1 MSWICKAGPTNL
13 KLDTELMI
21 ANEFR
26 SVDPKTKQIYSEVI
40 FDENSLLLKKYQDW
54 RRIKIETID
63 SRNLIKNLKEAKENF
78 IDPAFPHSN
87 TVLSKEFFHGDI
99 EWKRVGDVVENPVYS
114 KQQTLKNLEK
124 TKLNRKEF

>member
-40 FDENSLLLKKYQDW
+40 FDENSLLLKKY
-54 RRIKIETID
+54 
-63 SRNLIKNLKEAKENF
+63 
-78 IDPAFPHSN
+78 
-87 TVLSKEFFHGDI
+87 
-99 EWKRVGDVVENPVYS
+99 
-114 KQQTLKNLEK
+114 
-124 TKLNRKEF
+124 